1 MTQEAVVEISEQL
14 ATQCRHHWIIES
26 ASGPTSKGVC
36 RLCGAEK
43 QFLNYVG
50 QGSWDDDRPSYREA
64 SRKSSR
70 SLVLADRQDVEE
82 EP

>member
-1 MTQEAVVEISEQL
+1 MTQEAVVEQSEQL
-14 ATQCRHHWIIES
+14 TSQCPHHWIIER

-43 QFLNYVG
+43 EFLNYVEK
-50 QGSWDDDRPSYREA
+50 GSWDDDRPSYREVA
-64 SRKSSR
+64 RKSSR
-70 SLVLADRQDVEE
+70 SLVLADGHNAEE